1 MKKYWLIIGA
11 LVALLA
17 WREHYHG
24 QQIASICAAQV
35 ADAVQVASDDLLVAC
50 EAKIDEILSQF

>member
-1 MKKYWLIIGA
+1 MKKFYFIIAA
-11 LVALLA
+11 LVALLG
-17 WREHYHG
+17 WREYYHTH
-24 QQIASICAAQV
+24 QTARICAAQV